1 MIARCK
7 EKGVESVFDIME
19 LEDDVRNKL
28 LEMTDDQVKLMWI
41 KLDNKI
47 SNRNLNFNKLETVST
62 QYKKPLKL
70 LK

>member
-28 LEMTDDQVKLMWI
+28 LEMTDDQVKLI
-41 KLDNKI
+41 
-47 SNRNLNFNKLETVST
+47 
-62 QYKKPLKL
+62 
-70 LK
+70 

>member
-1 MIARCK
+1 
-7 EKGVESVFDIME
+7 VESVFDIME

-62 QYKKPLKL
+62 QYKKPHKL

>member
-47 SNRNLNFNKLETVST
+47 SNRNLNFYKLETVST
-62 QYKKPLKL
+62 QF
-70 LK
+70 